1 MDSVDDSAS
10 DMSSQ
15 SKSAPRKWTPQE
27 DECLRAVVE
36 RMGPRNWKEIAKHVP
51 ERSHVQCLQ
60 RWNKVLR
67 PGLKKGTW
75 QAEED
80 DRLTSEVNAFLDA
93 GGEVNWSVVARCID
107 GRTAKQCRER
117 WRCNLDPN
125 INKNE
130 WTVHEDLL
138 IVNLQ
143 RELGNRWALL
153 AKSLP
158 GRTENAIKTRFR
170 SLQRSNKRKWSVDED
185 SLLMQMIRTG
195 SNFEEVAQVMSRRSL
210 NSVKVRY
217 KQLSEGSQNPAAS
230 PPRTAVYANMNNP
243 LMIAQQQPYGSMLYG
258 QQQLDGGLD
267 YSLHSTLIE
276 PGTKRL
282 SSMFNEFDD
291 DHTNKTSK
299 LEVF

>member
-1 MDSVDDSAS
+1 
-10 DMSSQ
+10 
-15 SKSAPRKWTPQE
+15 
-27 DECLRAVVE
+27 
-36 RMGPRNWKEIAKHVP
+36 MGARNWKEIAKHVP
-51 ERSHVQCLQ
+51 DRSHVQCLQ

-80 DRLTSEVNAFLDA
+80 QRLTNEVNAFIDA
-93 GGEVNWSVVARCID
+93 GGEVNWSVVAKCIE

-117 WRCNLDPN
+117 WRCNLDPC
-125 INKNE
+125 INKTE
-130 WTVHEDLL
+130 WTVEEDLL

-170 SLQRSNKRKWSVDED
+170 SLQRSNKRKWSPQED
-185 SLLMQMIRTG
+185 SLLMQMIRSG
-195 SNFEEVAQVMSRRSL
+195 SNFEEVAQVMSRRSV

-217 KQLSEGSQNPAAS
+217 KQLSEGSQVAAIS
-230 PPRTAVYANMNNP
+230 PPRGSGFPNMTSVGPMMAQVGYTAMMTQPQVENGVDYAV
-243 LMIAQQQPYGSMLYG
+243 
-258 QQQLDGGLD
+258 
-267 YSLHSTLIE
+267 HSTMME

-282 SSMFNEFDD
+282 SSVFSEFDD
-291 DHTNKTSK
+291 EHAKVAK

>member
-1 MDSVDDSAS
+1 MDSMDDSLS
-10 DMSSQ
+10 EMSTS
-15 SKSAPRKWTPQE
+15 SKSGPRKWTPEE
-27 DECLRAVVE
+27 DECLRKVVE

-51 ERSHVQCLQ
+51 DRSHVQCLQ

-75 QAEED
+75 QPEED
-80 DRLTSEVNAFLDA
+80 DRLMHEVNQFLDA
-93 GGEVNWSVVARCID
+93 GGEVNWSLVAKTIE

-130 WTVHEDLL
+130 WTVEEDML

-170 SLQRSNKRKWSVDED
+170 SLQRSNKRKWSPQED
-185 SLLMQMIRTG
+185 SLLMQMVRSG
-195 SNFEEVAQVMSRRSL
+195 SSFEEAAQVMSRRSL
-210 NSVKVRY
+210 NSVKIRY
-217 KQLSEGSQNPAAS
+217 KQLSEGSQVSAIS
-230 PPRTAVYANMNNP
+230 PPRGMSSTMPVGGQSAG
-243 LMIAQQQPYGSMLYG
+243 LFGSMVPTTHVDTG
-258 QQQLDGGLD
+258 IEFGLN
-267 YSLHSTLIE
+267 TAGLIE

-282 SSMFNEFDD
+282 SAVFSDFDD
-291 DHTNKTSK
+291 ETHASK
-299 LEVF
+299 QPRLESY